1 MIYCT
6 IFRICYS
13 FSSENIDIE
22 NETEQ
27 GNEDLSLCHSE
38 NNSGKS
44 VYHSSL
50 CCSSLSRQLLMS

>member
-22 NETEQ
+22 DASNETDQ

-44 VYHSSL
+44 VFHSSL
-50 CCSSLSRQLLMS
+50 CCSSLSRQL